1 MIWHAALRGGFFVL
15 KGRLG
20 GIWVPPPK
28 GRLHPVVIEML
39 GRSEFVL
46 RQGFACGKTL
56 IRRKGAD
63 GQMAGWVLLKKN
75 RKQPKRIWIV
85 TPCQRERASYPEV
98 LSLWAPAAEGG
109 LRPSVIQMLGGSE
122 FRLRRGFACGK
133 APVRRKCAAGQKAGG
148 VGLLYLFEI
157 LKYRF

>member
-1 MIWHAALRGGFFVL
+1 MDTVDGIGFSTFGL
-15 KGRLG
+15 
-20 GIWVPPPK
+20 PQN
-28 GRLHPVVIEML
+28 
-39 GRSEFVL
+39 SEQKAPESTAP
-46 RQGFACGKTL
+46 QGFDGSTAAQPGG
-56 IRRKGAD
+56 RRFKSRLAH
-63 GQMAGWVLLKKN
+63 
-75 RKQPKRIWIV
+75 
-85 TPCQRERASYPEV
+85 QRERASYPEV

-122 FRLRRGFACGK
+122 FRLRRGFIYGK

>member
-1 MIWHAALRGGFFVL
+1 MLPLAKE
-15 KGRLG
+15 KGL
-20 GIWVPPPK
+20 
-28 GRLHPVVIEML
+28 
-39 GRSEFVL
+39 
-46 RQGFACGKTL
+46 
-56 IRRKGAD
+56 
-63 GQMAGWVLLKKN
+63 
-75 RKQPKRIWIV
+75 
-85 TPCQRERASYPEV
+85 PEV